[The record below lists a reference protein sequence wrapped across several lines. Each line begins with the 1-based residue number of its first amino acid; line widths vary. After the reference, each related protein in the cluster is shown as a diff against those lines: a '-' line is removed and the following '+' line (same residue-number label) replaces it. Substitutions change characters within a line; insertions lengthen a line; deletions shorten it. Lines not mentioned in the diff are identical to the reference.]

1 MVAKIG
7 RGIVETGRFGAARM
21 VDWEALHSTGEAKS
35 LLLTRLLFFLRGDH
49 SWYKATRTSFYS
61 FRMNRGFYTIM
72 AAQFFSSLADNAL
85 LFVAISLLTSMN
97 APASLTPLLKLSFV
111 LFYVLLAAFVGAFAD
126 SLPKGRVMF
135 IANLIKISGC
145 ALMFFTVHPLL
156 AYAVVGFG
164 AAVYSPAKYG
174 ILTELL
180 PPEKLVPANGW
191 IEGLTVMSII
201 LGTVAGGTLVS
212 ERGSSFL
219 LGLGMPGIDTGAE
232 AAMAVVVGVYILAAL
247 FNLRIPDTGA
257 RYEHQER
264 NPAKLIADF
273 ANCSATLWR
282 DKLGQISLAVT
293 TLFWGAGATLQ
304 FIVLKWAERSLH
316 MPLDKAT
323 NLIGVVAIGV
333 ALGAAMAARMIPLR
347 KSLTVIPLGIIM
359 GLVVCS
365 MVFVTSV
372 NLAYPLLALIGFLS
386 GFFVV
391 PMNALLQHRGHV
403 LMSAGHSIA
412 VQNFNENLS
421 ILTMLALYAIMITL
435 NLDLDIIIV
444 LFGMSV
450 AGIMYF
456 IGRRHAANQR
466 EHDSLAL
473 IGEHKH

>member
-1 MVAKIG
+1 
-7 RGIVETGRFGAARM
+7 
-21 VDWEALHSTGEAKS
+21 
-35 LLLTRLLFFLRGDH
+35 
-49 SWYKATRTSFYS
+49 
-61 FRMNRGFYTIM
+61 MNRGFYTIM

-85 LFVAISLLTSMN
+85 IFVAIGLLTAMK

-126 SLPKGRVMF
+126 SMPKGRVMF
-135 IANLIKISGC
+135 IANLIKVFGC
-145 ALMFFTVHPLL
+145 CLIFFGVHPLI
-156 AYAVVGFG
+156 ACAVVGFG

-180 PPEKLVPANGW
+180 PPEKLVAANGW

-201 LGTVAGGTLVS
+201 LGTVMGGALVS
-212 ERGSSFL
+212 SHGSAWL
-219 LGLGMPGIDTGAE
+219 MTLDVPYIDTGINTPTKGQL
-232 AAMAVVVGVYILAAL
+232 AVLIGVYALAAG
-247 FNLRIPDTGA
+247 FNLRIPDTEA

-273 ANCSATLWR
+273 ADCSATLWK

-323 NLIGVVAIGV
+323 SLIGVVAIGV
-333 ALGAAMAARMIPLR
+333 AVGAALAAKMIPLK
-347 KSLTVIPLGIIM
+347 KSLTVIPLGILM
-359 GLVVCS
+359 GLVVTAMTLVHS
-365 MVFVTSV
+365 LTIAVPM
-372 NLAYPLLALIGFLS
+372 LLIIGLLS

-421 ILTMLALYAIMITL
+421 ILTMLAVYAIMITL
-435 NLDLDIIIV
+435 NLDLNVIIV
-444 LFGMSV
+444 LFGLSL
-450 AGIMYF
+450 AGVMWL
-456 IGRRHAANQR
+456 IGRRHAMNQR

>member
-1 MVAKIG
+1 
-7 RGIVETGRFGAARM
+7 
-21 VDWEALHSTGEAKS
+21 
-35 LLLTRLLFFLRGDH
+35 
-49 SWYKATRTSFYS
+49 
-61 FRMNRGFYTIM
+61 M

-85 LFVAISLLTSMN
+85 FFVAIDLLTSMK

-126 SLPKGRVMF
+126 ALPKGRVMF
-135 IANLIKISGC
+135 IANLIKVFGC
-145 ALMFFTVHPLL
+145 LLIFAHVHPLL

-180 PPEKLVPANGW
+180 PPEKLVAANGW
-191 IEGLTVMSII
+191 IEGLTVTSII
-201 LGTVAGGTLVS
+201 LGTVMGGTLVAS
-212 ERGSSFL
+212 RTSAYL
-219 LGLGMPGIDTGAE
+219 LGFDIPFIDTGINTPTE
-232 AAMAVVVGVYILAAL
+232 AALCVVVAIYVLATL

-257 RYEHQER
+257 KYAHQER
-264 NPAKLIADF
+264 NPIKLVADF
-273 ANCSATLWR
+273 ANCSATLWK

-304 FIVLKWAERSLH
+304 LIVLKWAEKSLH
-316 MPLDKAT
+316 MPYEKAT
-323 NLIGVVAIGV
+323 SLVGVVAVGI
-333 ALGAAMAARMIPLR
+333 ALGAAASARLIPLR
-347 KSLTVIPLGIIM
+347 KSLTVIPLGIAM
-359 GLVVCS
+359 GVIVMGMTLVH
-365 MVFVTSV
+365 SV
-372 NLAYPLLALIGFLS
+372 SLAYPLLILIGILS

-421 ILTMLALYAIMITL
+421 ILTMLAVYAIMISMNLEL
-435 NLDLDIIIV
+435 NVIIV
-444 LFGMSV
+444 LFGFSV
-450 AGIMYF
+450 AGTMWLIM
-456 IGRRHAANQR
+456 RKHAANQL